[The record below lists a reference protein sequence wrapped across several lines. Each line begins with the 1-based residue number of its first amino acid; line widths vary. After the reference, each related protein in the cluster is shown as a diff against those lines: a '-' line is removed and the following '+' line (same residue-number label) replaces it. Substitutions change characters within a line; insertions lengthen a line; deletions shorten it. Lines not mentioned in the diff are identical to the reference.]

1 MPPPLFRIDAMT
13 ITIAA
18 RCSRSGMFGV
28 AITSSS
34 PAVGARC
41 PYVRAGVG
49 AVSTQNV
56 TDPELG
62 PKLLDRLTEGLTAR
76 AAIAAVTKGAPHIAY
91 RQLLCVDKD
100 GDSAVYS
107 GAQVLGVWAEAH
119 GPDAAAAGNL
129 LANTAVPQAML
140 DAFLA
145 STGHLGDR
153 LVGALRAGLVAGGEA
168 GPVRSA
174 SLKLADRL
182 SWPVAEIRCD
192 WTEDCPVEAVAQGW
206 AVYKPQMAA
215 YVQRALDPSV
225 APSFGVPGDG

>member
-1 MPPPLFRIDAMT
+1 MT

-18 RCSRSGMFGV
+18 RCARSGLFGV

-49 AVSTQNV
+49 AASTQNV

-62 PKLLDRLTEGLTAR
+62 PQLLDRLAEGLTAEQ
-76 AAIAAVTKGAPHIAY
+76 AIAAVAKAAPHIAY
-91 RQLLCVDKD
+91 RQLLCVDRH
-100 GDSAVYS
+100 GGSAVYS
-107 GAQVLGVWAEAH
+107 GANVLGVWAEAR

-129 LANTAVPQAML
+129 LANTGVPQAML
-140 DAFLA
+140 DSFSA

-153 LVGALRAGLVAGGEA
+153 LVDALRAGLAAGGEA

-192 WTEDCPVEAVAQGW
+192 WTEDCPVETIARGW
-206 AVYKPQMAA
+206 AVYKPQMGA
-215 YVQRALDPSV
+215 YVQRAVDPTM
-225 APSFGVPGDG
+225 APSFGVPGDV